1 MLIQDLIDVS
11 DASLPVIYPEF
22 SIEETLKVAACFKF
36 RLLPVIDNSKT
47 LLGVIEKSELQ
58 LRTKNKDVKIDKYLL
73 SNFLAISGNNAATRL
88 IEIFKPKSKDE
99 IVYIANNRNKLIGGI
114 SATNPSLKY
123 LNIATSFSPTPE
135 ILDAIHSAIIIINSK
150 ATIVFINHGYGKLV
164 HVPLWKIIGRNMA
177 RVEPTSRCLGV
188 LRGNAALVNER
199 IHIESLGIDVIA
211 NITPFYK
218 NNKMLGVI
226 SVFRDIDETIKL
238 SHKLEKIKFINEYL
252 KKQIDNKS
260 QLPSFFKT
268 VIGKSNRLIETLN
281 ISAKVA
287 ASSINVLIRG
297 ESGTGKQVLAEAIHN
312 ASIRKGYHMV
322 TINCAAIPESLIEVE
337 LFGYEEGSFTGAKKG
352 GKVGKFE
359 MANKGTLFLDEIGDM
374 SLFMQAK
381 ILRAIQE
388 KRFERVGGSKTI
400 NIDVRI
406 ISATNKDLEKMI
418 IEGTFREDLYYRL
431 NVLSLILPPLR
442 ERKED
447 IPLLIKHFVDI
458 IVNKFKIKPLHFS
471 EEVMGV
477 LMKYNWYGNI
487 RELRNTV
494 ERASVVCDNN
504 TIYLKDLPPYITDK
518 GKNYLGETNS
528 NIETGNLPLMI
539 KNIEKQAIIKALE
552 EHNYN
557 KSAAIRV
564 LKISRKTFYKKLRE
578 YKLDFLQ

>member
-11 DASLPVIYPEF
+11 DASLPVIHPEF
-22 SIEETLKVAACFKF
+22 SIEKILEASDCFKF
-36 RLLPVIDNSKT
+36 KFLPVIDNFKIF
-47 LLGVIEKSELQ
+47 LGVIEKSKLQ

-73 SNFLAISGNNAATRL
+73 SNFLAISGNNAATKL
-88 IEIFKPKSKDE
+88 MEIFKPNSKNE
-99 IVYIANNRNKLIGGI
+99 IVYVVDNNNKLIGGI
-114 SATNPSLKY
+114 SAANPSLKY
-123 LNIATSFSPTPE
+123 LNMATSFFPTPE

-150 ATIVFINHGYGKLV
+150 ATIVFINHGYGKLA

-226 SVFRDIDETIKL
+226 SVFRDIDETIEL

-268 VIGKSNRLIETLN
+268 IIGKSNRLIETLN

-312 ASIRKGYHMV
+312 ASVRKRYHMV

-359 MANKGTLFLDEIGDM
+359 MANKGTIFLDEIGDM

-388 KRFERVGGSKTI
+388 KQFERVGGSKSI

-418 IEGTFREDLYYRL
+418 TEGTFREDLYYRL
-431 NVLSLILPPLR
+431 NVVSLILPPLR

-447 IPLLIKHFVDI
+447 IPLLIKYFVDT
-458 IVNKFKIKPLHFS
+458 IVNRFKIKPLHFS

-477 LMKYNWYGNI
+477 LIKYNWYGNI
-487 RELRNTV
+487 RELRNTI
-494 ERASVVCDNN
+494 ERVSVVCDNN
-504 TIYLKDLPPYITDK
+504 IIYLKDLPSYITDK
-518 GKNYLGETNS
+518 KKNYFGEINN
-528 NIETGNLPLMI
+528 NIEVGNLHTMI
-539 KNIEKQAIIKALE
+539 KDIEKQAIIKALE

-578 YKLDFLQ
+578 YKLNFRQ